1 MDDLMSFIMPDSN
14 RFKADPLGY
23 SSLAAQRFGI
33 IGSILANTD
42 IDITK
47 PSTTEDLKNPIL
59 WMSQAEALSQAA
71 LLVLKANPSFD
82 SMPEPIR
89 GICDGQFRATGLML
103 IGYALEIALKSMII
117 IEKGINAYI
126 VEEKNYQH
134 HRLHDLATFI
144 PDLTTK
150 DRVILKLLTHF
161 IYWAGRYPDPGTR
174 KEDQA
179 QEILLLSEK
188 HKICLPDVMR
198 LAKKIMSHAQVVINS
213 VDND

>member
-1 MDDLMSFIMPDSN
+1 
-14 RFKADPLGY
+14 
-23 SSLAAQRFGI
+23 
-33 IGSILANTD
+33 
-42 IDITK
+42 
-47 PSTTEDLKNPIL
+47 
-59 WMSQAEALSQAA
+59 
-71 LLVLKANPSFD
+71 
-82 SMPEPIR
+82 
-89 GICDGQFRATGLML
+89 
-103 IGYALEIALKSMII
+103 
-117 IEKGINAYI
+117 
-126 VEEKNYQH
+126 
-134 HRLHDLATFI
+134 DLATFI